1 MVKRIII
8 LTFVFLSILI
18 LSQAVMNLWNL
29 HSSINT
35 EYLVDSAIHVVEDNH
50 EEDNLSI
57 ENNTDYNSA
66 IKQNLSSS
74 ICLCSIS
81 GISPSIWQPP
91 E

>member
-1 MVKRIII
+1 MVKKIII
-8 LTFVFLSILI
+8 LTFVFMSVLL
-18 LSQAVMNLWNL
+18 LSQAAMNLWNL

-35 EYLVDSAIHVVEDNH
+35 EYLVDSVIHVVEDNH

-57 ENNTDYNSA
+57 ENNTDYNSKL
-66 IKQNLSSS
+66 KQNLSC
-74 ICLCSIS
+74 CLRLCTIS

>member
-1 MVKRIII
+1 MVKRIYHIDFCI
-8 LTFVFLSILI
+8 FVCSTLESGG
-18 LSQAVMNLWNL
+18 MNLWNL

-57 ENNTDYNSA
+57 ENNTDYNST

-74 ICLCSIS
+74 PTSLSYIRNFPIHMATS
-81 GISPSIWQPP
+81 
-91 E
+91 